1 MKGGKWHYIGG
12 KWRTMKG
19 RKWHTMKGGKWRTMN
34 GGKWRTMN
42 GRQWR
47 YMNGQWRT
55 MIGGKWHTMKGGKWH
70 TMKGGKW
77 HTTTEHHTTITK
89 IVNHA
94 SGMKQ
99 QYLQCQKNL
108 VIVRRNCNL
117 QLRRLRSIYRSYTLK
132 IRKARRIVGVWK
144 GKYVR
149 CMRFCWWRANRIR
162 KGDEVCDVTNEE
174 ERDD

>member
-1 MKGGKWHYIGG
+1 MKGGKWRYINGQWRTMIGG
-12 KWRTMKG
+12 KWRTMKGRKWHTMKG

-34 GGKWRTMN
+34 G
-42 GRQWR
+42 RQWR
-47 YMNGQWRT
+47 YINGQWRT
-55 MIGGKWHTMKGGKWH
+55 MIGGKWR

-77 HTTTEHHTTITK
+77 HTTTEHHTTTTQ

-117 QLRRLRSIYRSYTLK
+117 QLRRLRSTT
-132 IRKARRIVGVWK
+132 
-144 GKYVR
+144 
-149 CMRFCWWRANRIR
+149 
-162 KGDEVCDVTNEE
+162 EHH
-174 ERDD
+174 